1 MASRVFAVDL
11 GAWCVKLAIASP
23 GIRGATL
30 TTVVERPVPPG
41 EEPAEA
47 RARAVL
53 AQLIGEMRLGD
64 EPGYLGVFGDQV
76 FTQVLEFGFKNLRRA
91 ELDKAVGG
99 ELEGVVPVDLEDMVY
114 AFEPLPQPAQPAAA
128 AGPMG
133 GPMGGPIGGGPM
145 GGGPLGVGGV
155 GGVGGVID
163 IQRGRIAP
171 PAEGMRVLTY
181 AMRRDRAEQLIQLG
195 KSCGFDPRGI
205 LACGGAAVRLV
216 GHTPSLVRP
225 RADGAVAVID
235 IGHERTDV
243 VVVSGGKAVFSRS
256 IARAG
261 KQVTEAIAR
270 HWRLAWHDAEQAK
283 HSDGFVASTAEPATS
298 EAWQRIHQV
307 TIAELHPF
315 ARDLRQTLA
324 ACRART
330 GFQPVAALLVGGGS
344 RLRGM
349 AAFLTE
355 QIGIPAWRPTPE
367 DVVAIAGPR
376 LGAEAAAHAP
386 IDSAA
391 MTIGMAFDA
400 AGGRPMFDLR
410 SGDLAV
416 KVDFSFLRAK
426 AMPLGA
432 AALAIAA
439 FAAGSA
445 YADLY
450 RVRKAEKVLTARLVA
465 ESQEQFGEPRSAEA
479 ILDANSPTGT
489 AAASPMPKLT
499 AYDLLLDISAHIP
512 PKDKITLD
520 LEKLTIDDAKIDING
535 TTKSAEEID
544 LLVGEL
550 RKIECFRGNVTRG
563 PTDTLPNGVKRFK
576 LTITAPCMGGGS

>member
-11 GAWCVKLAIASP
+11 GAWSVKLAIASP
-23 GIRGATL
+23 GLRGATL
-30 TTVVERPVPPG
+30 YNVVERLVPPG
-41 EEPAEA
+41 DQPADV
-47 RARAVL
+47 RAKAVL
-53 AQLIGEMRLGD
+53 AALVSELRVRD
-64 EPGYLGVFGDQV
+64 DAGYLAVSGDQV

-99 ELEGVVPVDLEDMVY
+99 ELESVVPVDLEDMVY
-114 AFEPLPQPAQPAAA
+114 AFEPLPPPITPPTV
-128 AGPMG
+128 AGAPPVAG
-133 GPMGGPIGGGPM
+133 LEI
-145 GGGPLGVGGV
+145 
-155 GGVGGVID
+155 
-163 IQRGRIAP
+163 IQRGRVAAP
-171 PAEGMRVLTY
+171 TEGMRVLTY
-181 AMRRDRAEQLIQLG
+181 AMRRDRAEQLIGVG
-195 KSCGFDPRGI
+195 KECGFDPRGI
-205 LACGGAAVRLV
+205 LTCGGAAIRLV
-216 GHTPSLVRP
+216 ASTPSLA
-225 RADGAVAVID
+225 RARGDGAVAVID
-235 IGHERTDV
+235 VGHERTDV
-243 VVVSGGKAVFSRS
+243 VVVASGKAVFSRS

-261 KQVTEAIAR
+261 KQVTDAIAQ
-270 HWRLAWHDAEQAK
+270 HWKLPWADAERAK
-283 HSDGFVASTAEPATS
+283 HSDGFVASAAEPATS

-330 GFQPVAALLVGGGS
+330 GFAPVAVLLVGGGA

-349 AAFLTE
+349 GSFLTE
-355 QIGIPAWRPTPE
+355 QLGVPAQRPG
-367 DVVAIAGPR
+367 DDDLIALAGPR
-376 LGAEAAAHAP
+376 LGAEAAGTLP

-400 AGGRPMFDLR
+400 AGGRPIFDLR
-410 SGDLAV
+410 SGALAV

-426 AMPLGA
+426 AVPLGA

-450 RVRKAEKVLTARLVA
+450 RVRRAEKVLTAR
-465 ESQEQFGEPRSAEA
+465 FTAEA
-479 ILDANSPTGT
+479 ADLPGPGPHTVDAVLEATGPGGSS
-489 AAASPMPKLT
+489 ASSPMPKLT

-520 LEKLTIDDAKIDING
+520 LDRLSIDDTKIDIGG
-535 TTKSAEEID
+535 TTKTSEEID
-544 LLVGEL
+544 LLITEL
-550 RKIECFRGNVTRG
+550 KKIECFKNNVTRG

-576 LTITAPCMGGGS
+576 LTISAPCMGGS